1 MAPTSRDTPESI
13 TIGDKKISLKG
24 LKNPLPSSP
33 ETTQEGGEIYIKN
46 CLLCH
51 GDLLD
56 GKGIFGESFFPAPA
70 NFTQKILLFL
80 KLRLIHSGE
89 LLKVGKDYPKNSL
102 LGTPQCLHG
111 KEL

>member
-1 MAPTSRDTPESI
+1 MTIQPKSQHHFACFLLVAIFIFVTPYTVWAFMAPTSRDTPESI
-13 TIGDKKISLKG
+13 TIGDKKISLKS

-70 NFTQKILLFL
+70 
-80 KLRLIHSGE
+80 
-89 LLKVGKDYPKNSL
+89 
-102 LGTPQCLHG
+102 
-111 KEL
+111 